1 MDGLLRKPGL
11 FRQRFALVARY
22 GRCYTV
28 CMKTKVTKLAQH
40 DEALERDVELDFLA
54 DLTVEQRFE
63 LVLERSKLLLDMLR
77 ENGHPLTPGV
87 TKRS

>member
-1 MDGLLRKPGL
+1 
-11 FRQRFALVARY
+11 
-22 GRCYTV
+22 
-28 CMKTKVTKLAQH
+28 MKTKVTKLAQH